1 LNIPYEIAS
10 WTELNPT
17 VYSIIKYIIWVI
29 FIVFFIQFLR
39 KLIRKKLPENATR
52 YKAQKTVEMAGY
64 FLIIILS
71 ISYFTGNI
79 RDFTLAI
86 GLISAGIAVTLQ
98 ELILSIAGSI
108 YILIVKLYSP
118 GDRIEMNGIKGD
130 VIDIDSMYTTM
141 MEIGMWVHSDNYTG
155 RIVKITNAYVF
166 KGPIYNYTQDFPFLW
181 DEINLPIRYGSD
193 LELAKDLVMK
203 VATDKLQQYTD
214 TSTQV
219 WKEVVQ
225 KYYVEDAQLA
235 PTVAVLLTDNWIN
248 LNLRYIVD
256 HKLRRRTKHQL
267 NEAIYEAILN
277 SKGKVNLASAT
288 IELINTKNKTI

>member
-1 LNIPYEIAS
+1 MNISGEFTS
-10 WTELNPT
+10 WIEQNPT
-17 VYSIIKYIIWVI
+17 LYSVIKYVIWVI
-29 FIVFFIQFLR
+29 LIALFIQFLR
-39 KLIRKKLPENATR
+39 RFLRKKLPDNILR
-52 YKAQKTVEMAGY
+52 YKAQKTVEILGY
-64 FLIIILS
+64 FLIIILT

-98 ELILSIAGSI
+98 ELILSVAGSV
-108 YILIVKLYSP
+108 YILVVKLYSP

-155 RIVKITNAYVF
+155 RIVKLTNAYVF

-193 LELAKDLVMK
+193 LSLAKELIMN
-203 VATDKLQQYTD
+203 VANQTLQKYTD
-214 TSTQV
+214 ASTQV
-219 WKEVVQ
+219 WKDVVQ
-225 KYYVEDAQLA
+225 KYYIEDAQLA
-235 PTVAVLLTDNWIN
+235 PTIAVLLTDNWIN

-256 HKLRRRTKHQL
+256 HKHRRRTKNQL
-267 NEAIYEAILN
+267 NEAIYEAILKTN
-277 SKGKVNLASAT
+277 GKVNLASTT
-288 IELINTKNKTI
+288 IELVSPRDSKD

>member
-1 LNIPYEIAS
+1 MNISSEFTTWI
-10 WTELNPT
+10 ELNPT
-17 VYSIIKYIIWVI
+17 LYSVIKYVIWVI
-29 FIVFFIQFLR
+29 LIALFIQLLR
-39 KLIRKKLPENATR
+39 RLLRKKLPDNIPR
-52 YKAQKTVEMAGY
+52 YKAQKTVEILGY
-64 FLIIILS
+64 FLIIILT
-71 ISYFTGNI
+71 ITYFTGNI

-98 ELILSIAGSI
+98 ELILSVAGSI
-108 YILIVKLYSP
+108 YILVIKLYSP

-193 LELAKDLVMK
+193 LSLAKELIMN
-203 VATDKLQQYTD
+203 VANQTLQKYTEA
-214 TSTQV
+214 STQV

-225 KYYVEDAQLA
+225 KYYIEDAQLA
-235 PTVAVLLTDNWIN
+235 PTIAVLLTDNWIN

-256 HKLRRRTKHQL
+256 HKHRRKTKNQL
-267 NEAIYEAILN
+267 NEAIYEAILKTN
-277 SKGKVNLASAT
+277 GRVNLASTT
-288 IELINTKNKTI
+288 IELVNPKD